1 MRTRRLAPWLLA
13 AGLALAGCAELA
25 CRPVTI
31 VVADRERRTRLESEF
46 RGVTTDPTG
55 RVVERRRDVVVD
67 EFWVKDGGGR
77 WYRGSEAAWRGAIG
91 GGGGGGG
98 GGGRG
103 GGGGGG

>member
-31 VVADRERRTRLESEF
+31 VVAGRERRTRLESEF

-77 WYRGSEAAWRGAIG
+77 WYRVSEAAWRGAVVG
-91 GGGGGGG
+91 ASLEVC
-98 GGGRG
+98 R
-103 GGGGGG
+103 